1 MGWLLIGASALGS
14 ALFVAAAMRARH
26 GFLARIIGLLRRIE
40 QAPKALSQRSDLPPE
55 VFALARRLGASA
67 NPCGRL
73 VRLTQSGEMQL
84 KPGAKS
90 FAFKAEQTIS
100 VAEVSFIWRAR
111 FKIAGLPMQI
121 VDYLVGGEGGLQGR
135 IFDIFP
141 VVAAT
146 DTDAMFRG
154 EAMRYLSELI
164 WNPDAILFNPEL
176 DWRAIDSR
184 TLGIS
189 TGRGVRR
196 CEVRL
201 TLNEAGD
208 PVGMEADDRP
218 RQDGGSLTVCPWFV
232 RGGGY
237 RVNHGRRLPTEG
249 VAGWRLDGIEFIY
262 WRGHIESWS
271 IEA

>member
-1 MGWLLIGASALGS
+1 MAWLSIIGFALSS
-14 ALFVAAAMRARH
+14 ALFVAAVCVRH
-26 GFLARIIGLLRRIE
+26 GFLARINGLRRRIE
-40 QAPKALSQRSDLPPE
+40 RAPKALGRRTDLPPE
-55 VFALARRLGASA
+55 VIALARRLGASG
-67 NPCGRL
+67 NSCGRL
-73 VRLTQSGEMQL
+73 VRLTQSGEMRL
-84 KPGAKS
+84 KPSAKS
-90 FAFKAEQTIS
+90 LAFKAEQIIS
-100 VAEVSFIWRAR
+100 VAEVGFIWQAR

-135 IFDIFP
+135 LFDTLP
-141 VVAAT
+141 VVAS
-146 DTDAMFRG
+146 TDADATIRG
-154 EAMRYLSELI
+154 EAMRYLGELM
-164 WNPDAILFNPEL
+164 WNPDAILFNPQP
-176 DWRAIDSR
+176 DWCVIDSR

-189 TGRGVRR
+189 IGSGARR

-232 RGGGY
+232 RGGDY
-237 RVNHGRRLPTEG
+237 RPMHGRRLPTDG

-262 WRGHIESWS
+262 WRGRIESWS